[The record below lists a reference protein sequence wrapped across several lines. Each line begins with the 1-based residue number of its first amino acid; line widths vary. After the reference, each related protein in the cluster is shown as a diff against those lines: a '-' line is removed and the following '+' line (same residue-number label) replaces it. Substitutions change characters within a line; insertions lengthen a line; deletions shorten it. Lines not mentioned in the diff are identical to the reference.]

1 MEIKNLNRESQLYF
15 ISLDLGSVGCFKEA
29 QKLDLSDSKGKYSP
43 WTIILGDNG
52 SGKTTL
58 LKVIANS
65 FIFNEFKNNQKFYS
79 QKQPLTIITNPNG
92 IYNSK
97 SFVRYRLN
105 NDTNKKDYFIS
116 INSDKDGSNVKEL
129 TFDADLNNLLLFSYG
144 ASRRMSK
151 NPSFS
156 SNSFNQDK
164 LSSLFDESV
173 ELINVEEWYLQKYL
187 AVQTSDIEIK
197 NQLVNQLEIIKNIL
211 IDFLPD
217 VFDLR
222 IKEVKNLNDKS
233 SLEVKIN
240 TKDWINLR
248 DLSFG
253 YQTITALL
261 VDIASKMMEEYPEKD
276 NPLEQPVIILIDE
289 IDLHLH
295 PKWQRTV
302 INKLSHHFP
311 KAQFIV
317 TAHSPLIVQAAQDR
331 NANIVVCRKE
341 GDKVVIDNNP
351 ESVKGWRIDQILTSD
366 LFEVESP
373 RSKETQKAVDDYI
386 KLKGKK
392 NLAKSDLEKLESLSP
407 LVQEVYGQKKEETEL
422 DIKLKKFA
430 EKYLK

>member
-351 ESVKGWRIDQILTSD
+351 ESVKG
-366 LFEVESP
+366 
-373 RSKETQKAVDDYI
+373 
-386 KLKGKK
+386 
-392 NLAKSDLEKLESLSP
+392 
-407 LVQEVYGQKKEETEL
+407 
-422 DIKLKKFA
+422 
-430 EKYLK
+430 